1 MSDLRELYN
10 MAEAVMDTAEAM
22 FLEGL
27 GADPAHMKSQR
38 DFATVVDL
46 EIERF
51 FREALLTVTDIP
63 VIGEEYGGDKGRM
76 YWIVDPIDG
85 TTNFAAGNPMSSIL
99 MSLILDGEPVI
110 GLTSVPVT
118 RQRFG
123 AFKGSPLFVNGKA
136 QPPVKERPR
145 VASHVGFSSVS
156 APGSSR
162 IRQGLLN
169 ELTKTNL
176 RPRITG
182 SVGVDLAYTAAGIFG
197 GAISFSPYLWD
208 NAAGVVLCRAAGAT
222 VTDLNGKDWA
232 IDSGGVVV
240 GAPVSHTTIR
250 NTVETLKK
258 MGV

>member
-10 MAEAVMDTAEAM
+10 MAEAVLDTAEAM
-22 FLEGL
+22 FLDGL
-27 GADPAHMKSQR
+27 GADPAHMKSKG

-63 VIGEEYGGDKGRM
+63 VIGEEYGGEKGQS

-85 TTNFAAGNPMSSIL
+85 TSNFAAGNPMSSIL
-99 MSLILDGEPVI
+99 MSLIVDGEPVI

-123 AFKGSPLFVNGKA
+123 AFKGSPLFVNQKA

-145 VASHVGFSSVS
+145 VASHVGFSSVTV
-156 APGSSR
+156 PGSSK

-222 VTDLNGKDWA
+222 VTDLNGNDWT
-232 IDSGGVVV
+232 IESGGVVV
-240 GAPVSHTTIR
+240 GAPGSHKTIR
-250 NTVETLKK
+250 ETVETLKK
-258 MGV
+258 LGI